1 MSRPQSNRT
10 PAWDESRWEEEIR
23 RDELRIN
30 CYFRTLP
37 QCLDLPGEEEM
48 LAETIAARPELKSG
62 VPGMNAMSS
71 AWSYLSGDFPGGP
84 EPEDDDDGNDDLS
97 FPPRRPGENV
107 VETVDALASAWNT
120 YCALDMNPFCGP
132 LSAGCIYARLL
143 ARTADFL
150 DVPENNPEL
159 KRCLGKRALADLEQT
174 VDVFEVLKEAAPERK
189 TVCDFHLRRLSG
201 VREQLNALLAK
212 VK

>member
-1 MSRPQSNRT
+1 
-10 PAWDESRWEEEIR
+10 
-23 RDELRIN
+23 
-30 CYFRTLP
+30 
-37 QCLDLPGEEEM
+37 
-48 LAETIAARPELKSG
+48 
-62 VPGMNAMSS
+62 
-71 AWSYLSGDFPGGP
+71 
-84 EPEDDDDGNDDLS
+84 
-97 FPPRRPGENV
+97 
-107 VETVDALASAWNT
+107 
-120 YCALDMNPFCGP
+120 MNPFCGP

-150 DVPENNPEL
+150 DVPENNPAL

>member
-1 MSRPQSNRT
+1 MSRSPSNR
-10 PAWDESRWEEEIR
+10 PLAWDESRWEEEIR

-30 CYFRTLP
+30 CYFQTLP

-48 LAETIAARPELKSG
+48 LEDTIAARPELKSG

-71 AWSYLSGDFPGGP
+71 AWSYLSGDFIGP
-84 EPEDDDDGNDDLS
+84 EPDDDDESGDPG
-97 FPPRRPGENV
+97 FPPRRPGESV
-107 VETVDALASAWNT
+107 VETIDALASAWNT
-120 YCALDMNPFCGP
+120 CCAVDMNPFCGP
-132 LSAGCIYARLL
+132 LSAGCAYARLL

-150 DVPENNPEL
+150 DVPENNPAL
-159 KRCLGKRALADLEQT
+159 KRCLGKRALSDLEQT
-174 VDVFEVLKEAAPERK
+174 VEVFEILKESDLERK
-189 TVCDFHLRRLSG
+189 TVFDFHLRRLAG

>member
-1 MSRPQSNRT
+1 MSRSQSNRT

-30 CYFRTLP
+30 CYFQTLP
-37 QCLDLPGEEEM
+37 QFLDLPGEEDM
-48 LAETIAARPELKSG
+48 LAETISARPELKSG

-71 AWSYLSGDFPGGP
+71 AWSYLTGDFPGGP
-84 EPEDDDDGNDDLS
+84 DPEDDDENGDPA
-97 FPPRRPGENV
+97 FPPRRPGESV
-107 VETVDALASAWNT
+107 VETIDALASAWNSR
-120 YCALDMNPFCGP
+120 CAIDMNPFCGP
-132 LSAGCIYARLL
+132 LSAACVYARLL

-174 VDVFEVLKEAAPERK
+174 VDVFEVLKESDPERK
-189 TVCDFHLRRLSG
+189 ADFDFHLRRLSG

>member
-1 MSRPQSNRT
+1 MSRSPSNRT

-48 LAETIAARPELKSG
+48 LEETIAARPELKSG

-84 EPEDDDDGNDDLS
+84 EPEDDDENDDLS

-107 VETVDALASAWNT
+107 VETIDALASAWNAS
-120 YCALDMNPFCGP
+120 CARDMNPFCGP
-132 LSAGCIYARLL
+132 LSAGCVYARLL

-150 DVPENNPEL
+150 DVPENNPAL

-174 VDVFEVLKEAAPERK
+174 VDVFEVLKKSAPERK
-189 TVCDFHLRRLSG
+189 QVFDFHLRRLSG

-212 VK
+212 IK

>member
-30 CYFRTLP
+30 CYFQTLP

-48 LAETIAARPELKSG
+48 LAETISARPELKSG
-62 VPGMNAMSS
+62 VPGMNVMSS
-71 AWSYLSGDFPGGP
+71 AWSYLSGDFPGAP
-84 EPEDDDDGNDDLS
+84 EPEDDDENEDLS
-97 FPPRRPGENV
+97 FPPRRPGESV
-107 VETVDALASAWNT
+107 VETIDALASAWNSF
-120 YCALDMNPFCGP
+120 CAVDMNPFCGP
-132 LSAGCIYARLL
+132 LSAGCAYARLL

-150 DVPENNPEL
+150 DVPENNPAL

-189 TVCDFHLRRLSG
+189 TEFDFHLRRLSG

>member
-30 CYFRTLP
+30 CYFQTLP

-48 LAETIAARPELKSG
+48 LAETISARPELKSG

-71 AWSYLSGDFPGGP
+71 AWSYLSGDFPGAP
-84 EPEDDDDGNDDLS
+84 EPEDDDENEDLS
-97 FPPRRPGENV
+97 FPPRRPGESV
-107 VETVDALASAWNT
+107 VETIDALASAWNSF
-120 YCALDMNPFCGP
+120 CAVDMNPFGGP
-132 LSAGCIYARLL
+132 LSAGCAYARLL

-150 DVPENNPEL
+150 DVPENNPAL
-159 KRCLGKRALADLEQT
+159 KRCLGKRALDDLEQT

-189 TVCDFHLRRLSG
+189 TEFDFHLRRLSG
-201 VREQLNALLAK
+201 VREQLNTLLAK